1 MQILLLHIF
10 VSSDAV
16 INMGSFNVSYSC
28 GVCRRRDRDALIYA
42 LFYALV
48 SYLYLVFFCDYHHG
62 ESHDNV
68 CRPSSETTTFCFC
81 GYNTTS

>member
-10 VSSDAV
+10 VSSDV
-16 INMGSFNVSYSC
+16 VTNMGSLNISYSY

-42 LFYALV
+42 LIHALV

-62 ESHDNV
+62 ESH
-68 CRPSSETTTFCFC
+68 SFCFC
-81 GYNTTS
+81 GYNTTL

>member
-1 MQILLLHIF
+1 MQILFLHIF

-48 SYLYLVFFCDYHHG
+48 SYLYLVSSCDKCD
-62 ESHDNV
+62 DNV
-68 CRPSSETTTFCFC
+68 CRL
-81 GYNTTS
+81 